1 MLCLRVI
8 CWQSH
13 DSASS
18 NPRALDIW
26 CRVVTFHNIPM
37 LCSSRYQKGHAYFT
51 RKFKRN
57 SWKYGIIPE
66 VFFVILYYALFCNL
80 IQERLR
86 APHPLPHLFHLS
98 ALPPTG
104 NQAFNEVSGGG
115 VSF

>member
-1 MLCLRVI
+1 MTQLLQTQEHSI
-8 CWQSH
+8 F
-13 DSASS
+13 D
-18 NPRALDIW
+18 
-26 CRVVTFHNIPM
+26 VVTFHNIRM

-57 SWKYGIIPE
+57 SLKYGIIPE
-66 VFFVILYYALFCNL
+66 VLFTILYYALFCNS

-86 APHPLPHLFHLS
+86 APHPLPHLS

-115 VSF
+115 GEVSEETVGNQMMRY